1 MNKKA
6 YELSAYNPHLNHNS
20 YNIFFSNLANPLKI
34 GIILSLR
41 TREKNVTELVK
52 DLNVEQS
59 KISHA
64 LQSLKSC
71 NIVNMKQRGK
81 ERVYSLNEDTIVP
94 MLDLIDKHAIVHC
107 NNKCCMK
114 ECEKR

>member
-1 MNKKA
+1 MNKNA
-6 YELSAYNPHLNHNS
+6 YEVSPFLNHHG

-41 TREKNVTELVK
+41 EKSKNVTEITK
-52 DLNVEQS
+52 DLIVEQS

-71 NIVNMKQRGK
+71 NIVNVKQNGK
-81 ERVYSLNEDTIVP
+81 ERIYSLNKDTIVP
-94 MLDLIDKHAIVHC
+94 MLELINKHANIHC
-107 NNKCCMK
+107 DNKTCMFNCNK
-114 ECEKR
+114 K